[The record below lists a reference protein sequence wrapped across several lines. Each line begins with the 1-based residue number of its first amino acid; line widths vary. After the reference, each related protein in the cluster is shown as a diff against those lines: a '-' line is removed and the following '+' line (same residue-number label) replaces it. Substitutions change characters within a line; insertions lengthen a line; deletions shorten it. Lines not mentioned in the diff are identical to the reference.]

1 MQTALLFIG
10 KEFQINDEFVSY
22 VKRQL
27 LKNVDTISA
36 IVFYKERDKNLFVHI
51 ADFAKEYRNLLIV
64 TTYESYPTV
73 SKIIATLYDDTLVAK
88 ENFLVPTKAT
98 AAESNSFLIEANP
111 SAINLLRVKI
121 GEKLPKI
128 LLGLQNESTNL
139 FIFGLD
145 RAQIMEKIDPLAK
158 SYDIG
163 YVLTQETPELH
174 KVFVYN
180 KKYGDLAIFVQNLK
194 LMLPQSMI
202 VAHNVFEYLIERFT
216 IAHKTIT
223 FAESC
228 TGGLLASLLTK
239 IPGSSNIFNGSLVT
253 YANEIKHAWLGVKK
267 ETLEAF
273 GAVSEETVEEML
285 RGALKVASA
294 DYAIAISGIAGPGGA
309 TPTKPV
315 GTVVVGCRGKESEL
329 IRTMHFKGDRNYIQ
343 YQAAMYGVRL
353 LFEIAKE
360 ELF

>member
-10 KEFQINDEFVSY
+10 KEFQINDEY
-22 VKRQL
+22 VAYVRRQL
-27 LKNVDTISA
+27 LKKVDSVSA
-36 IVFYKERDKNLFVHI
+36 VIFLKERDKNLFVQI
-51 ADFAKEYRNLLIV
+51 SDLAQEYRNLLIV
-64 TTYESYPTV
+64 TSYESYPTV
-73 SKIIATLYDDTLVAK
+73 GKIIATLYDDTLVAK
-88 ENFLVPTKAT
+88 ENLLVPSKASRV
-98 AAESNSFLIEANP
+98 ESDSFLIQKP
-111 SAINLLRVKI
+111 PHSINLVRARV
-121 GEKLPKI
+121 GEKLPPI
-128 LLGLQNESTNL
+128 LLQIQSESTNIY
-139 FIFGLD
+139 IFG
-145 RAQIMEKIDPLAK
+145 MEKNEIFEKIEPLAK

-163 YVLTQETPELH
+163 FVLTQVTPQMH
-174 KVFVYN
+174 KIFAYN
-180 KKYGDLAIFVQNLK
+180 KKYGDLALFVQNLK
-194 LMLPQSMI
+194 LMLPQNLV
-202 VAHNVFEYLIERFT
+202 VAHNIFEYIIERFT
-216 IAHKTIT
+216 IAHKSVT

-253 YANEIKHAWLGVKK
+253 YSNAIKHAWLGVKE

-285 RGALKVASA
+285 QGALRIANA
-294 DYAIAISGIAGPGGA
+294 DYAVAISGIAGPGGA

-315 GTVVVGCRGKESEL
+315 GTVVVGCKSRHSEL